1 MFLVFMSSQLLLA
14 VVLTVQE
21 ELAKNFEKSS
31 EDGRKAPHVHQVILK
46 SLKQNLDMWDSWF
59 HGDEEFSD
67 SSDCHSL
74 KIFKPD
80 VKTSILSNKAVK
92 HSTNAL
98 RLYVTVSAKTGH
110 VRTW

>member
-1 MFLVFMSSQLLLA
+1 MSSQLLLA

-21 ELAKNFEKSS
+21 ELAKNLEKCI
-31 EDGRKAPHVHQVILK
+31 EDGRKAPYVHQVILK

-74 KIFKPD
+74 KISHKPGL
-80 VKTSILSNKAVK
+80 KTSILSNKAVK

-98 RLYVTVSAKTGH
+98 RLYTI
-110 VRTW
+110 R